1 MTTYRNIH
9 GRPIQ
14 AVSTDPTEEVA
25 EGQIWYNTT
34 SDTFKTVL
42 VNEAWASGSP
52 LITGVYG
59 SMQFGTQTAGVAAGG
74 SASPGITNVT
84 QEYNGSGW
92 SSESNL
98 GTGRYRGG
106 AGGTETAGV
115 VFGGEVGPDTTATEE
130 YDGSSWTSGGAM
142 SKARR
147 TTGFGIQ
154 TSASAVGGYDNAN
167 KLANVEDYNGT
178 SWTSGTNLP
187 LAGTIDSGS
196 GLTSSA
202 RVAGGIFGPGSSH
215 PPSSPQTFN
224 NNIGWDGTSWSDD
237 TAIPVNRYNNSGCG
251 TSSDDY
257 YTAGGRNPSPAT
269 LNTTVYWNGSAWSD
283 APTLATARYNGQGIN
298 GTPSAFFFAGGNP
311 GEYTN
316 TEEFTASAN
325 VITGAAFS
333 SGGAAN
339 FARRQLGYT
348 GAGTQNAFMVYGGF
362 SPSGMVNNSEEYGG
376 ATWTA
381 TPTLNTARGQ
391 DAGFGITT
399 AAVCCGGATPTI
411 GGYTEEYNGS
421 SWTTVNSMS
430 TNRYEFGA
438 TGILTAGL
446 ALQGDQGPSTPF
458 GVTCEE
464 YDGTNW
470 SSGGTASTARRT
482 NSGVGTQTATITA
495 GGQVPGPS
503 ATANVESY
511 DGTSFSEVNNLNVAR
526 GGNAVM
532 GGPAG
537 ATSSVITGGNVPTQF
552 SISEQWNGTSMVTGA
567 SMANDRSTH
576 GAGGTSALGIV
587 GLGQI
592 GPSPPYG
599 DADTEE
605 YVGETSALNVKT
617 LTQS

>member
-1 MTTYRNIH
+1 MAAYKDLIGQKITKVTSN
-9 GRPIQ
+9 P
-14 AVSTDPTEEVA
+14 SEPKT
-25 EGQIWYNTT
+25 GQIWYNST
-34 SDTFKTVL
+34 DGKLRGLGV
-42 VNEAWASGSP
+42 VEAWTSTSP
-52 LITGVYG
+52 MTTAMDQLGGT
-59 SMQFGTQTAGVAAGG
+59 GTQTAALAGAGG
-74 SASPGITNVT
+74 GLATFE
-84 QEYNGSGW
+84 EYNGSGW
-92 SSESNL
+92 AAGGSIPTAMEL
-98 GTGRYRGG
+98 IQQLAGTQTAAICKGGLTPPPGGPTGRFNNEAYSYDGSSWSSIPDSGDARIRAAGSGTQTAYLVAGG
-106 AGGTETAGV
+106 AGGPPTFTNRL
-115 VFGGEVGPDTTATEE
+115 TSSEE
-130 YDGSSWTSGGAM
+130 YDGSSWTEGGSM
-142 SKARR
+142 STAREFLS
-147 TTGFGIQ
+147 GFGTQ
-154 TSASAVGGYDNAN
+154 TASIMAGGSVPPSYGSSNASEQYD
-167 KLANVEDYNGT
+167 GT
-178 SWTSGTNLP
+178 SFSSTPNLNTARYGLAGSGTSTSNLIYGG
-187 LAGTIDSGS
+187 GTGS
-196 GLTSSA
+196 NSA
-202 RVAGGIFGPGSSH
+202 ATESY
-215 PPSSPQTFN
+215 
-224 NNIGWDGTSWSDD
+224 DGTSWS
-237 TAIPVNRYNNSGCG
+237 NRPSMGTVRLYLTRAGDSSSSGLA
-251 TSSDDY
+251 S
-257 YTAGGRNPSPAT
+257 GG
-269 LNTTVYWNGSAWSD
+269 NTTAAV
-283 APTLATARYNGQGIN
+283 
-298 GTPSAFFFAGGNP
+298 GT
-311 GEYTN
+311 
-316 TEEFTASAN
+316 TEEFTASTN
-325 VITGAAFS
+325 TITGAAFS
-333 SGGAAN
+333 SGGSAN
-339 FARRQLGYT
+339 TARRQLGYT

-362 SPSGMVNNSEEYGG
+362 SPSGMLNASEEYGG

-381 TPTLNTARGQ
+381 TPNLNTARGQ
-391 DAGFGITT
+391 NAGFGITT
-399 AAVCCGGATPTI
+399 AAVACGGATPTV

-421 SWTTVNSMS
+421 SWTTGNSMS

-495 GGQVPGPS
+495 GGQIPGPS

-552 SISEQWNGTSMVTGA
+552 SITEQWNGTSMVTGV

-605 YVGETSALNVKT
+605 YVGETSAANIT
-617 LTQS
+617 DFTTS

>member
-1 MTTYRNIH
+1 MATYKEIV
-9 GRPIQ
+9 GQKITK
-14 AVSTDPTEEVA
+14 VTSDPSEPKT
-25 EGQIWYNTT
+25 GQMWYNSTT
-34 SDTFKTVL
+34 GTLRGLGV
-42 VNEAWASGSP
+42 VEAWISGSP
-52 LITGVYG
+52 ILSPAGYLG
-59 SMQFGTQTAGVAAGG
+59 SAGTQTAGLVFAMGNG
-74 SASPGITNVT
+74 SGTSFSAQTY
-84 QEYNGSGW
+84 EYNGSGW
-92 SSESNL
+92 SS
-98 GTGRYRGG
+98 GG
-106 AGGTETAGV
+106 DMSTAKTLTAAGGTQTAAYAAAGQT
-115 VFGGEVGPDTTATEE
+115 GGSTYTNNTEE
-130 YDGSSWTSGGAM
+130 YGGTSWTAGGNYPGPMRAPAGTGPQTAAIAFGGSPGGSGDTNATNYYDGSAWTAQSGTLSIARNFLDGAGTQTAAITAGGWQNPGNTNSTEEWDGSSWTAGGNYPAAIRGLALSGTQT
-142 SKARR
+142 K
-147 TTGFGIQ
+147 TLGFGGV
-154 TSASAVGGYDNAN
+154 TTTYVATAFEYD
-167 KLANVEDYNGT
+167 
-178 SWTSGTNLP
+178 
-187 LAGTIDSGS
+187 GS
-196 GLTSSA
+196 TWSSK
-202 RVAGGIFGPGSSH
+202 
-215 PPSSPQTFN
+215 PSM
-224 NNIGWDGTSWSDD
+224 
-237 TAIPVNRYNNSGCG
+237 
-251 TSSDDY
+251 
-257 YTAGGRNPSPAT
+257 
-269 LNTTVYWNGSAWSD
+269 
-283 APTLATARYNGQGIN
+283 ATARRNSGRANVG
-298 GTPSAFFFAGGNP
+298 GTASATFAAGGFD
-311 GEYTN
+311 GSGDYSI
-316 TEEFTASAN
+316 TEEFTSSTN
-325 VITGAAFS
+325 TITAAAFS

-391 DAGFGITT
+391 NAGFGITT
-399 AAVCCGGATPTI
+399 AAVACGGATPTI

-421 SWTTVNSMS
+421 SWTTGNSMS
-430 TNRYEFGA
+430 TSRYEFGA

-470 SSGGTASTARRT
+470 SSGGSANTARRT

-495 GGQVPGPS
+495 GGQIPGPS

-511 DGTSFSEVNNLNVAR
+511 DGTSWSEVNNLNVAR

-552 SISEQWNGTSMVTGA
+552 SISEQWNGTNMVTGA

-587 GLGQI
+587 GLGQV

-605 YVGETSALNVKT
+605 YVGETSAANVT
-617 LTQS
+617 NFTTS